1 MTLEQACPSEY
12 QRAQYAFKDSMTHWN
27 SAIRITYR
35 ISLRSSSMPEP
46 RDPLL
51 KVFALIKNGTQTVN
65 TVVSEFIR
73 VWLPAGAGQ
82 RTSYGPPAVVRRARR
97 SNMGL
102 VNIGLGGRA

>member
-12 QRAQYAFKDSMTHWN
+12 QRAQCAFKDSMTHGN

-51 KVFALIKNGTQTVN
+51 KVLFLLRLYKKKVDLGVTVGFK
-65 TVVSEFIR
+65 SLR
-73 VWLPAGAGQ
+73 LG
-82 RTSYGPPAVVRRARR
+82 RRRALSRGAVAPSGGLGRPSRR
-97 SNMGL
+97 SN
-102 VNIGLGGRA
+102 NWYN